1 MAIQVSERPFPS
13 GSNFDPRDL
22 TVTQGEIVGFE
33 SVDGSDITCTSS
45 IDGIQVG
52 VFVEQNGSSQF
63 TAPTKVGEYTVLSS
77 IPDGKVIVVSIDGG
91 VSAKAGANG
100 KLRVGSGS

>member
-1 MAIQVSERPFPS
+1 MVSTRPFPS
-13 GSNFDPRDL
+13 GSNFDPNDL
-22 TVTQGEIVGFE
+22 TVTQLEIVGFQ
-33 SVDGSDITCTSS
+33 SSDTSDIGCTSS
-45 IDGIQVG
+45 IDGVQVA

-63 TAPTKVGEYTVLSS
+63 TAPTKVAEYTIMDS
-77 IPDGKVIVVSIDGG
+77 IPDGTVIVVSVDGS